1 MSRKFVRLPPLTRE
15 ALKSASC
22 MGSRFDLA
30 RLALVM
36 GSTEEALAEALR
48 AAEREGLILQLDT
61 ADSQDPAVEI
71 PVAAPPAAAPFLF
84 LHDRVP
90 QAAHA
95 VIPSSARQALRLR
108 IRRVFLA
115 AP

>member
-71 PVAAPPAAAPFLF
+71 AVAAPPAAATFPFL
-84 LHDRVP
+84 HHRV
-90 QAAHA
+90 QQSAHPLL
-95 VIPSSARQALRLR
+95 PSEQRQALRLA